1 MEIFMK
7 LYKIWTLF
15 DAACKSKLAIG
26 MCCLLLA
33 SAFVVGCG
41 SDDED
46 DHEDHEHG
54 EAFDASTMLDNFAN
68 TVVLATYTELD
79 SKAGELLAAVKALA
93 ADASQANLEKAQ
105 QAWKATRTPWEQ
117 SEAFLFGP
125 VDTQGLDPALDSW
138 PVDHVNLQ
146 SVLDSSDTLT
156 VDFVSGLEDT
166 QKGFHTIEFLLF
178 RDGDQRKASDITDR
192 ELEYLVST
200 TENLKESTSQ
210 LRLAW
215 APEGENFSN
224 TVAQAGA
231 GSAVYPSQSAAVQ
244 EMINGM
250 IVIAD
255 EVANG
260 KISDPYNE
268 SDTTLVESQ
277 FSFNSIS
284 DFQDNIRG
292 IQNVYM
298 GKYMTDGQGLN
309 EFVNGKDAD
318 LDARFQQEI
327 QAAIDAIG
335 AIPDP
340 FRDSITANRGAV
352 QNAIDAVSKV
362 QQTLE
367 QDILPLVQAS
377 EFN

>member
-1 MEIFMK
+1 MK
-7 LYKIWTLF
+7 LYKVWTFF

-41 SDDED
+41 DDDETD
-46 DHEDHEHG
+46 DLDEHG
-54 EAFDASTMLDNFAN
+54 EAFESGTMLNDFAN

-79 SKAGELLAAVKALA
+79 SKAGELLADVKALA
-93 ADASQANLEKAQ
+93 ADTSQANLEKAQ
-105 QAWKATRTPWEQ
+105 QAWKATRKPWEQ

-146 SVLDSSDTLT
+146 SVLVSNDALT

-178 RDGDQRKASDITDR
+178 RDGNQRKASDITKR

-200 TENLKESTSQ
+200 TESLKASTSQ

-215 APEGENFSN
+215 APEGENFSG
-224 TVAQAGA
+224 TVATAGE
-231 GSAVYPSQSAAVQ
+231 GSAVYPSQSAVVQ
-244 EMINGM
+244 EMVNGM

-277 FSFNSIS
+277 FSFNSIT

-298 GKYMTDGQGLN
+298 GKFISDGQGLN
-309 EFVNGKDAD
+309 DFVSSKDAD
-318 LDARFQQEI
+318 LDVRFQQEV

-352 QNAIDAVSKV
+352 QVAIDAVSKV

-367 QDILPLVQAS
+367 QDILPLVQSS

>member
-1 MEIFMK
+1 MK

-41 SDDED
+41 SDED
-46 DHEDHEHG
+46 DEQDDAQV
-54 EAFDASTMLDNFAN
+54 EAFDATTMLNDFAN
-68 TVVLATYTELD
+68 TVVLATYIDLD
-79 SKAGELLAAVKALA
+79 DKAGELLVAVRTLA
-93 ADASQANLEKAQ
+93 ADTSQANLEKAQ
-105 QAWKATRTPWEQ
+105 QAWKATRKPWEQ

-146 SVLDSSDTLT
+146 SVLDSDDTLT

-224 TVAQAGA
+224 TVAQAGT
-231 GSAVYPSQSAAVQ
+231 GSDVYPSQSAAVQ

-268 SDTTLVESQ
+268 ADTTLVESQ

-298 GKYMTDGQGLN
+298 GRFMNDGQGLN
-309 EFVNGKDAD
+309 EFLNSKDAD
-318 LDARFQQEI
+318 LDVRFQKEV

-352 QNAIDAVSKV
+352 QAAIDAVGKV

-367 QDILPLVQAS
+367 QDILPLVQSS

>member
-1 MEIFMK
+1 MK
-7 LYKIWTLF
+7 LYKVWTLF

-26 MCCLLLA
+26 LCCLLLA
-33 SAFVVGCG
+33 STFVVGCG
-41 SDDED
+41 SDDETDEHD
-46 DHEDHEHG
+46 DHG
-54 EAFDASTMLDNFAN
+54 EVFDASTMLNNFAN
-68 TVVLATYTELD
+68 TVVLATYTDLD
-79 SKAGELLAAVKALA
+79 NKAGELLSAVKALA
-93 ADASQANLEKAQ
+93 ADTSQGNLEKAQ

-117 SEAFLFGP
+117 SESFLFGP

-146 SVLDSSDTLT
+146 SVLDSGDDLT

-178 RDGDQRKASDITDR
+178 RDGNQRKASDITDR

-200 TENLKESTSQ
+200 TENLKASTAQ

-215 APEGENFSN
+215 APEGENFSSA
-224 TVAQAGA
+224 VAQAGT
-231 GSAVYPSQSAAVQ
+231 GSVIYPSQSSAVQ
-244 EMINGM
+244 EMVNGM

-298 GKYMTDGQGLN
+298 GKFMTDGQGLN
-309 EFVNGKDAD
+309 EFVNSHDPD
-318 LDARFQQEI
+318 LDARFQQEV

-352 QNAIDAVSKV
+352 QAAIDAVSKV

-367 QDILPLVQAS
+367 QDILTLVQSS

>member
-1 MEIFMK
+1 MNF
-7 LYKIWTLF
+7 YKVWTLF
-15 DAACKSKLAIG
+15 Y
-26 MCCLLLA
+26 CLLLA
-33 SAFVVGCG
+33 SAFAVGCG
-41 SDDED
+41 GDETD
-46 DHEDHEHG
+46 EEDKHDHG
-54 EAFDASTMLDNFAN
+54 EAFDAGTMLNDFAN
-68 TVVLATYTELD
+68 TVVLSTYTEMD
-79 SKAGELLAAVKALA
+79 KKAGELLAAVKALK
-93 ADASQANLEKAQ
+93 ADTSQANLEKAQ
-105 QAWKATRTPWEQ
+105 EAWKATRTPWEQ

-146 SVLDSSDTLT
+146 SVLDSDDALT

-178 RDGDQRKASDITDR
+178 RDGNQRKASNITER

-200 TENLKESTSQ
+200 TENLKASTSQ

-215 APEGENFSN
+215 APDGENFSN

-244 EMINGM
+244 EMVNGM

-298 GKYMTDGQGLN
+298 GKYMNDGQGLN
-309 EFVNGKDAD
+309 EFVSARNAE
-318 LDARFQQEI
+318 LDTRFQQEV
-327 QAAIDAIG
+327 QAAIDVIG

-352 QNAIDAVSKV
+352 QVAIDTVSKV

-367 QDILPLVQAS
+367 QDILPLVQS
-377 EFN
+377 SQFN

>member
-1 MEIFMK
+1 MK
-7 LYKIWTLF
+7 LYKVWTLF

-26 MCCLLLA
+26 ICLLLA

-41 SDDED
+41 SDDETDEPD
-46 DHEDHEHG
+46 DSQAA
-54 EAFDASTMLDNFAN
+54 AFDASTMLNDFAN

-79 SKAGELLAAVKALA
+79 NKAGELLTAVKALA
-93 ADASQANLEKAQ
+93 ANTSQANLEKAQ
-105 QAWKATRTPWEQ
+105 QAWKATRRPWEQ
-117 SEAFLFGP
+117 SESFLFGP

-146 SVLDSSDTLT
+146 SVLDSNDALT

-178 RDGDQRKASDITDR
+178 RDGDQRQASDITDR
-192 ELEYLVST
+192 ELAYLVST
-200 TENLKESTSQ
+200 TENLKASTAQ

-298 GKYMTDGQGLN
+298 GKYMDDGQGLN
-309 EFVNGKDAD
+309 EFVNSGDAD
-318 LDARFQQEI
+318 LDARFQQEV

-335 AIPDP
+335 AIPNP

-352 QNAIDAVSKV
+352 QTAIDAVSKV

-367 QDILPLVQAS
+367 QDILPLVQSS

>member
-1 MEIFMK
+1 MEVSVK
-7 LYKIWTLF
+7 LYKVWTLF
-15 DAACKSKLAIG
+15 
-26 MCCLLLA
+26 CCLLLA

-41 SDDED
+41 SDED
-46 DHEDHEHG
+46 DEQDDALAQG
-54 EAFDASTMLDNFAN
+54 EAFDASTMLNDFAN

-79 SKAGELLAAVKALA
+79 NKAGELLAAVKALE
-93 ADASQANLEKAQ
+93 ASATQGNLEKAQ
-105 QAWKATRTPWEQ
+105 QAWKATRKPWEQ

-146 SVLDSSDTLT
+146 SVLDSNNTLT

-178 RDGDQRKASDITDR
+178 RDGNQRKASDITAR
-192 ELEYLVST
+192 ELAYLVST
-200 TENLKESTSQ
+200 TENLKASTSQ

-224 TVAQAGA
+224 AVAQAGT
-231 GSAVYPSQSAAVQ
+231 GSAIYPSQSAAVQ
-244 EMINGM
+244 EMVNGM

-298 GKYMTDGQGLN
+298 GKFTSDGQGLN
-309 EFVNGKDAD
+309 EFVNSQNPE
-318 LDARFQQEI
+318 LDARFQQEV

-340 FRDSITANRGAV
+340 FRDSITASRGAV
-352 QNAIDAVSKV
+352 QAAIDAVSKV

-367 QDILPLVQAS
+367 QDILPLVQSS

>member
-1 MEIFMK
+1 MK
-7 LYKIWTLF
+7 PYKVWTLF

-26 MCCLLLA
+26 LCCLLLA

-41 SDDED
+41 DDED
-46 DHEDHEHG
+46 DAQDNAQVD
-54 EAFDASTMLDNFAN
+54 AFDASTMLNDFAN

-79 SKAGELLAAVKALA
+79 NKAGELLTAVKALET
-93 ADASQANLEKAQ
+93 DTSQANLEKAQ

-146 SVLDSSDTLT
+146 SVLNSNDTLT

-178 RDGDQRKASDITDR
+178 REGDQRKASDITDR
-192 ELEYLVST
+192 ELAYLVST
-200 TENLKESTSQ
+200 TENLKASTAQ
-210 LRLAW
+210 LKLAW

-224 TVAQAGA
+224 TVASAGE
-231 GSAVYPSQSAAVQ
+231 GNAVYPSQGAAVQ
-244 EMINGM
+244 EMVNGM

-298 GKYMTDGQGLN
+298 GKYMIDGHGLN
-309 EFVNGKDAD
+309 EFVNSNDAD
-318 LDARFQQEI
+318 LDARFQQEV

-340 FRDSITANRGAV
+340 FRDAITTNRGAV
-352 QNAIDAVSKV
+352 QTSIEAVSKV

-367 QDILPLVQAS
+367 QDILPLVQLS

>member
-1 MEIFMK
+1 MK
-7 LYKIWTLF
+7 LYKVWTLF

-41 SDDED
+41 SDED
-46 DHEDHEHG
+46 DKQDDAQV
-54 EAFDASTMLDNFAN
+54 EAFDATTMLNDFAN
-68 TVVLATYTELD
+68 TVVLATYIDLD
-79 SKAGELLAAVKALA
+79 DKAGELLVAVRTLA
-93 ADASQANLEKAQ
+93 ADTSQANLEKAQ
-105 QAWKATRTPWEQ
+105 QAWKATRKPWEQ

-146 SVLDSSDTLT
+146 SVLDGNDTLT

-178 RDGDQRKASDITDR
+178 RDGNQRKASDITDR

-200 TENLKESTSQ
+200 TENLKESTFQ

-224 TVAQAGA
+224 IVAQAGV

-298 GKYMTDGQGLN
+298 GRFMNDGQGLN
-309 EFVNGKDAD
+309 EFLNSKDAD
-318 LDARFQQEI
+318 LDVRFQKEV

-352 QNAIDAVSKV
+352 QAAIDAVGKV

-367 QDILPLVQAS
+367 QDILPLVQSS

>member
-1 MEIFMK
+1 MK
-7 LYKIWTLF
+7 FYKGQFSKPNACFYWILF
-15 DAACKSKLAIG
+15 S
-26 MCCLLLA
+26 CLLLVFA
-33 SAFVVGCG
+33 CG
-41 SDDED
+41 SDDEAD
-46 DHEDHEHG
+46 ETENTNG
-54 EAFDASTMLDNFAN
+54 EAFEAGTMLNDFAN
-68 TVVLATYTELD
+68 TVVLATYTNLD
-79 SKAGELLAAVKALA
+79 DKAGELLTAVKALA
-93 ADASQANLEKAQ
+93 ASTTQENLVKAQ
-105 QAWKATRTPWEQ
+105 NAWKATRTPWEQ

-146 SVLDSSDTLT
+146 SVLDSSDALT
-156 VDFVSGLEDT
+156 VDFVNGLEDT

-178 RDGDQRKASDITDR
+178 REGDGRKAADITER
-192 ELEYLVST
+192 ELTYLVST
-200 TENLKESTSQ
+200 TENLKASTSQ
-210 LRLAW
+210 LRVAW
-215 APEGENFSN
+215 APEGENFSSA
-224 TVAQAGA
+224 VAQAGN
-231 GSAVYPSQSAAVQ
+231 GSTIYPSQSAAVQ
-244 EMINGM
+244 EIVNGM

-268 SDTTLVESQ
+268 SDTALVESQ

-298 GKYMTDGQGLN
+298 GKFISDGQGLN
-309 EFVNGKDAD
+309 EFVNSKDAT
-318 LDARFQQEI
+318 LDARFQAEV

-340 FRDSITANRGAV
+340 FRDSITSNRGAV
-352 QNAIDAVSKV
+352 QAAIDAVRTV

-367 QDILPLVQAS
+367 QNILPLVQSS

>member
-1 MEIFMK
+1 MK
-7 LYKIWTLF
+7 LYKFWAL
-15 DAACKSKLAIG
+15 S
-26 MCCLLLA
+26 CCLLLA
-33 SAFVVGCG
+33 FAFAVGCG
-41 SDDED
+41 SDDEADELD
-46 DHEDHEHG
+46 DSQAA
-54 EAFDASTMLDNFAN
+54 AFDASTMLNDFAN
-68 TVVLATYTELD
+68 TVVLATYIELD
-79 SKAGELLAAVKALA
+79 NKAGELLTAVKALE
-93 ADASQANLEKAQ
+93 ADTSQGNLQKAQ
-105 QAWKATRTPWEQ
+105 EAWKATRTPWEQ
-117 SEAFLFGP
+117 SESFLFGP

-146 SVLDSSDTLT
+146 SVLDSGDTLT

-178 RDGDQRKASDITDR
+178 REGNQRKASDITKR

-215 APEGENFSN
+215 APEGENFSSA
-224 TVAQAGA
+224 VAQAGT
-231 GSAVYPSQSAAVQ
+231 GSVVYTSQSAAVQ
-244 EMINGM
+244 EMVNGM
-250 IVIAD
+250 ITIAD

-277 FSFNSIS
+277 FSFNSIA
-284 DFQDNIRG
+284 DFQNNIRG
-292 IQNVYM
+292 IQNVY
-298 GKYMTDGQGLN
+298 GKGLN
-309 EFVNGKDAD
+309 GFVNGQDAA
-318 LDARFQQEI
+318 LDARFQQEV

-340 FRDSITANRGAV
+340 FRDSITTNRGAV
-352 QNAIDAVSKV
+352 QAAIDAVSKV

-367 QDILPLVQAS
+367 QDILTLITS
-377 EFN
+377 SDFN

>member
-1 MEIFMK
+1 MK
-7 LYKIWTLF
+7 LYKVWALF
-15 DAACKSKLAIG
+15 
-26 MCCLLLA
+26 CCLLLA
-33 SAFVVGCG
+33 SAFIIGCG
-41 SDDED
+41 SDDETEQD
-46 DHEDHEHG
+46 DLAQG
-54 EAFDASTMLDNFAN
+54 EAFDASTMLNDFAN

-79 SKAGELLAAVKALA
+79 NKAGELLAAVKALES
-93 ADASQANLEKAQ
+93 DTSQANLQKAQ
-105 QAWKATRTPWEQ
+105 QAWIATRTPWEQ
-117 SEAFLFGP
+117 SESFLFGP

-146 SVLDSSDTLT
+146 SVLDSGDTLT

-178 RDGDQRKASDITDR
+178 REGDQRKASDITER

-200 TENLKESTSQ
+200 TENLKASTSQ

-215 APEGENFSN
+215 APEGENFSSK
-224 TVAQAGA
+224 VAQAGV
-231 GSAVYPSQSAAVQ
+231 GSDVYTSQSAAVQ
-244 EMINGM
+244 EMVNGM
-250 IVIAD
+250 ITIAD

-277 FSFNSIS
+277 FSFNSIT

-298 GKYMTDGQGLN
+298 GKFKSDGQGLN
-309 EFVNGKDAD
+309 DFVSGKDPG
-318 LDARFQQEI
+318 LDSRFQSEV

-352 QNAIDAVSKV
+352 QAAIDAVSKV

-367 QDILPLVQAS
+367 QDILPLVQSS

>member
-1 MEIFMK
+1 MK
-7 LYKIWTLF
+7 FYTLESRKLK
-15 DAACKSKLAIG
+15 ACFHCTLC
-26 MCCLLLA
+26 CCLLLA
-33 SAFVVGCG
+33 FAFVVGCG
-41 SDDED
+41 SDDEAD
-46 DHEDHEHG
+46 EQDNRAQD
-54 EAFDASTMLDNFAN
+54 EAFEAGTMLTDFAN
-68 TVVLATYTELD
+68 TVVLATYTDLD
-79 SKAGELLAAVKALA
+79 NKAGELLAAVKALE
-93 ADASQANLEKAQ
+93 ASTTQSNLEKAQ
-105 QAWKATRTPWEQ
+105 QAWKETRKPWEQ

-146 SVLDSSDTLT
+146 SVLDSNVTLT

-178 RDGDQRKASDITDR
+178 REGNQRKASDITAR

-200 TENLKESTSQ
+200 TENLKANTSQ

-215 APEGENFSN
+215 APEGENFSSA
-224 TVAQAGA
+224 VARAGA
-231 GSAVYPSQSAAVQ
+231 GSTIYPSQSAAVQ
-244 EMINGM
+244 EMVNGM
-250 IVIAD
+250 ITIAD

-284 DFQDNIRG
+284 DFQDNLRG

-298 GKYMTDGQGLN
+298 GKFMNDGQGLN
-309 EFVNGKDAD
+309 AFVNSKAPE
-318 LDARFQQEI
+318 LDSRFQAEV
-327 QAAIDAIG
+327 QAAIDTIG

-340 FRDSITANRGAV
+340 FRDSITANRSAV
-352 QNAIDAVSKV
+352 QAAIDAVSKV

-367 QDILPLVQAS
+367 QEILPLVQAS

>member
-1 MEIFMK
+1 MK
-7 LYKIWTLF
+7 LYKVWTLLG
-15 DAACKSKLAIG
+15 AACKPKLVIG
-26 MCCLLLA
+26 MCCLLLI
-33 SAFVVGCG
+33 SAFVIGCG
-41 SDDED
+41 SDDETD
-46 DHEDHEHG
+46 KKDNTSAA
-54 EAFDASTMLDNFAN
+54 AFDAGTMLNDFAN

-79 SKAGELLAAVKALA
+79 NKAGELLTAVKALEA
-93 ADASQANLEKAQ
+93 NNTQANLEKAQ
-105 QAWKATRTPWEQ
+105 QAWKATRKPWEQ
-117 SEAFLFGP
+117 SESFLFGP

-146 SVLDSSDTLT
+146 SVLDSSDALT

-178 RDGDQRKASDITDR
+178 RDGNQRKASDITKR
-192 ELEYLVST
+192 ELEYLVSM
-200 TENLKESTSQ
+200 TENLKVSTSQ

-215 APEGENFSN
+215 APEGENFSSA
-224 TVAQAGA
+224 VAQAGT
-231 GSAVYPSQSAAVQ
+231 GSAIYPSQSAAVQ
-244 EMINGM
+244 EMVNGM
-250 IVIAD
+250 ITIAD

-298 GKYMTDGQGLN
+298 GRFASDGQGLN
-309 EFVNGKDAD
+309 DFVNSHDPE
-318 LDARFQQEI
+318 LDSRFQAEV

-352 QNAIDAVSKV
+352 QAAIDTVSKV

-367 QDILPLVQAS
+367 QDILPLVQSS
-377 EFN
+377 EFK

>member
-1 MEIFMK
+1 MK
-7 LYKIWTLF
+7 HYKVWTFF

-33 SAFVVGCG
+33 SVFVVGCG
-41 SDDED
+41 SDDETDEPD
-46 DHEDHEHG
+46 DSQAA
-54 EAFDASTMLDNFAN
+54 AFDASTMLNDFAN

-79 SKAGELLAAVKALA
+79 NKAGELLTAVKALA
-93 ADASQANLEKAQ
+93 ANTSQANLEKAQ
-105 QAWKATRTPWEQ
+105 QAWKATRRPWEQ
-117 SEAFLFGP
+117 SESFLFGP

-146 SVLDSSDTLT
+146 SVLDSNDALT

-178 RDGDQRKASDITDR
+178 RDGNQRKASDITDR
-192 ELEYLVST
+192 ELAYLVST
-200 TENLKESTSQ
+200 TENLKASTSQ

-277 FSFNSIS
+277 FSFNSIT

-309 EFVNGKDAD
+309 EFVNSKDAD
-318 LDARFQQEI
+318 LDARFQQEV

-335 AIPDP
+335 AIPNP

-352 QNAIDAVSKV
+352 QTAIEAVSKV

-367 QDILPLVQAS
+367 QDILPLVQSS

>member
-7 LYKIWTLF
+7 LYKIWTLLF
-15 DAACKSKLAIG
+15 
-26 MCCLLLA
+26 CLLLA
-33 SAFVVGCG
+33 SAFVMGCG
-41 SDDED
+41 SDE
-46 DHEDHEHG
+46 ETAEQEAQV
-54 EAFDASTMLDNFAN
+54 EAFNASTMLNDFAN

-79 SKAGELLAAVKALA
+79 QKAGELLSAVKALE
-93 ADASQANLEKAQ
+93 ADTSQGNLEKAQ

-146 SVLDSSDTLT
+146 SVLDSGDSLT

-178 RDGDQRKASDITDR
+178 REGNQRKASDITPR
-192 ELEYLVST
+192 ELAYLVST
-200 TENLKESTSQ
+200 TENLKASTSQ

-215 APEGENFSN
+215 APEGENFSSA
-224 TVAQAGA
+224 VAQAGP
-231 GSAVYPSQSAAVQ
+231 GSAIYPSQSAAVQ
-244 EMINGM
+244 EMVNGM

-298 GKYMTDGQGLN
+298 GKFITDGQGLN
-309 EFVNGKDAD
+309 DFVNGQDPD
-318 LDARFQQEI
+318 LDARFQQEV

-340 FRDSITANRGAV
+340 FRDSITVNRGTV
-352 QNAIDAVSKV
+352 QAAIDAVSKV

-367 QDILPLVQAS
+367 QDILPLVQSS

>member
-1 MEIFMK
+1 MK

-15 DAACKSKLAIG
+15 
-26 MCCLLLA
+26 CCLLLA
-33 SAFVVGCG
+33 SALVVGCG
-41 SDDED
+41 SDDETD
-46 DHEDHEHG
+46 ELDEAQG
-54 EAFDASTMLDNFAN
+54 AAFDASTMLNDFAN

-79 SKAGELLAAVKALA
+79 QKAGELLAAVKALEG
-93 ADASQANLEKAQ
+93 DTSQGTLEKAQ

-146 SVLDSSDTLT
+146 SVLDSNDTLT

-178 RDGDQRKASDITDR
+178 RDGNQRKASDITDR

-200 TENLKESTSQ
+200 TENLKASTSQ

-215 APEGENFSN
+215 APEGDNFSSA
-224 TVAQAGA
+224 VAQAGT
-231 GSAVYPSQSAAVQ
+231 GSAIYPSQSAAVQ
-244 EMINGM
+244 EMVNGM
-250 IVIAD
+250 ITIAD

-277 FSFNSIS
+277 FSFNSIT

-298 GKYMTDGQGLN
+298 GKFTTDGQGLN
-309 EFVNGKDAD
+309 DFVNGQDPA
-318 LDARFQQEI
+318 LDARFQQEV

-340 FRDSITANRGAV
+340 FRDSITTNRGAV
-352 QNAIDAVSKV
+352 QVAIDAVGTV

-367 QDILPLVQAS
+367 QNILPLVQSS

>member
-1 MEIFMK
+1 MK

-26 MCCLLLA
+26 LCCLLLT
-33 SAFVVGCG
+33 SAFVIGCG
-41 SDDED
+41 SDDETDEHD
-46 DHEDHEHG
+46 DHDHG
-54 EAFDASTMLDNFAN
+54 EVFDASTMLNNFAN
-68 TVVLATYTELD
+68 TVVLATYTDLD
-79 SKAGELLAAVKALA
+79 NKAGELLSAVKALA
-93 ADASQANLEKAQ
+93 ADTSQGNLEKAQ

-117 SEAFLFGP
+117 SESFLFGP

-146 SVLDSSDTLT
+146 SVLDSGDDLT

-178 RDGDQRKASDITDR
+178 RDGNQRKASDITDR

-200 TENLKESTSQ
+200 TENLKASTAQ

-215 APEGENFSN
+215 APEGENFSSA
-224 TVAQAGA
+224 VAQAGT
-231 GSAVYPSQSAAVQ
+231 GSVIYPSQSSAVQ
-244 EMINGM
+244 EMVNGM

-298 GKYMTDGQGLN
+298 GKFMTDGQGLN
-309 EFVNGKDAD
+309 EFVNSHDPD
-318 LDARFQQEI
+318 LDARFQQEV

-352 QNAIDAVSKV
+352 QAAIDAVSKV

-367 QDILPLVQAS
+367 QDILTLVQSS

>member
-1 MEIFMK
+1 MK
-7 LYKIWTLF
+7 LYKIWTL
-15 DAACKSKLAIG
+15 L
-26 MCCLLLA
+26 CCLLLA

-41 SDDED
+41 SDEEEHDDEH
-46 DHEDHEHG
+46 DHD
-54 EAFDASTMLDNFAN
+54 EAFEAGAMLNNFAN
-68 TVVLATYTELD
+68 NVVLATYTELD
-79 SKAGELLAAVKALA
+79 NKAGELLTAVKALA
-93 ADASQANLEKAQ
+93 DDTSQANLEKAQ
-105 QAWKATRTPWEQ
+105 QAWVATRTPWEQ

-146 SVLDSSDTLT
+146 SVLDSGDTLT

-178 RDGDQRKASDITDR
+178 REGDQRKASDITDR

-200 TENLKESTSQ
+200 TENLKASTSQ

-215 APEGENFSN
+215 APEGENFSG

-244 EMINGM
+244 EMVNGM

-298 GKYMTDGQGLN
+298 GKFMTDGQGLN
-309 EFVNGKDAD
+309 EFVNSHDAD
-318 LDARFQQEI
+318 LDARFQQEV

-340 FRDSITANRGAV
+340 FRDSITTNRGAV
-352 QNAIDAVSKV
+352 QSAIDAVSTV

-367 QDILPLVQAS
+367 QDILPLVQSS
-377 EFN
+377 EFH

>member
-1 MEIFMK
+1 MK
-7 LYKIWTLF
+7 LYTLESCKLPKACFHWTLLF
-15 DAACKSKLAIG
+15 
-26 MCCLLLA
+26 CLLLA
-33 SAFVVGCG
+33 STLVVGCG

-46 DHEDHEHG
+46 ESDEQFQG
-54 EAFDASTMLDNFAN
+54 EAFDAGTMLNDFAN
-68 TVVLATYTELD
+68 TVVLATYIDLD
-79 SKAGELLAAVKALA
+79 NRAGELLSAVKALA
-93 ADASQANLEKAQ
+93 ADTTQGNLEKAQ
-105 QAWKATRTPWEQ
+105 EAWKATRTPWEQ

-146 SVLDSSDTLT
+146 SVLDSGDSLT

-178 RDGDQRKASDITDR
+178 RDGNQRKASDISSR

-200 TENLKESTSQ
+200 TENLKASTSQ

-215 APEGENFSN
+215 APEGENFSSA
-224 TVAQAGA
+224 VAQAGT
-231 GSAVYPSQSAAVQ
+231 GSVIYPSQSAAVQ
-244 EMINGM
+244 EMVNGM
-250 IVIAD
+250 ITIAD

-298 GKYMTDGQGLN
+298 GKFATDGQGLN
-309 EFVNGKDAD
+309 EFVNSQDPD
-318 LDARFQQEI
+318 LDARFQQEV

-352 QNAIDAVSKV
+352 QVAIDAVSKV

-367 QDILPLVQAS
+367 QDILPLVQLS